1 MASEMSKNGVK
12 VSDEE
17 VTSHQRDQGTGGAEG
32 EEQTEALARQSS
44 ILALTLDELQ
54 NSLCESG
61 RNFGSMNMDEF
72 MNNIWN
78 AEEFQAATGA
88 CAAAAAQMDMEVD
101 AVAGAGGIGGAGD
114 AGGSGLCRQGSFA
127 LPQPL
132 CRKTVEEVWAEINKE
147 APAHAA
153 HAQAAQALPQ
163 PPVQPPAVNGGGIA
177 ENDRQGT
184 LGEMTLEQFLV
195 KAGVVRG
202 SLGGGQAPPM
212 PVGMVHGP
220 MHPMQQG
227 QHQQPGPLMYQVAP
241 VNAMYPGMGDGM
253 GFVPNGY
260 TGMAV
265 VPPPA
270 PSQGGVGIVSPG
282 SSDGRSAMTQ
292 ADAMNCIGSGAMVM
306 ENGAA
311 RKRPAPEDR
320 PGEKSVERRHRRM
333 IKNRESAARS
343 RARKQAYTVELEAE
357 LNELKEEN
365 ARLKAEETTILL
377 AKKQMLL
384 EKMMEQSKEN
394 AKAKKG
400 GARPRRS
407 GSCIW

>member
-12 VSDEE
+12 ASDEE
-17 VTSHQRDQGTGGAEG
+17 VTSHQRDQMSTGGAQGGDCEG
-32 EEQTEALARQSS
+32 QTAPLARQSS

-54 NSLCESG
+54 SSLCEPG
-61 RNFGSMNMDEF
+61 RNFGSMNMDAF

-88 CAAAAAQMDMEVD
+88 CAAPEMEVA
-101 AVAGAGGIGGAGD
+101 AVASAGGMAGAED

-153 HAQAAQALPQ
+153 HAQVQQALPQ
-163 PPVQPPAVNGGGIA
+163 PPVQPPVGNGGGVA
-177 ENDRQGT
+177 ANDRQGT

-220 MHPMQQG
+220 MNPMQQG
-227 QHQQPGPLMYQVAP
+227 QQPGPIMYQVAP

-253 GFVPNGY
+253 GLVPNGY
-260 TGMAV
+260 AGMAV
-265 VPPPA
+265 VPPPP

-292 ADAMNCIGSGAMVM
+292 ADMMNCMGSGAMMM
-306 ENGAA
+306 ENGA
-311 RKRPAPEDR
+311 RKRCAPEDR
-320 PGEKSVERRHRRM
+320 PGEKTVERRHRRM

-357 LNELKEEN
+357 LNHLKEEN
-365 ARLKAEETTILL
+365 ARLKAEETKILL
-377 AKKQMLL
+377 AKKQMVH
-384 EKMMEQSKEN
+384 S
-394 AKAKKG
+394 
-400 GARPRRS
+400 ARPS
-407 GSCIW
+407 FANCFACSTLKY

>member
-17 VTSHQRDQGTGGAEG
+17 VTSHQRDQSSDGFEGGDG
-32 EEQTEALARQSS
+32 EEQTAPLARQSS
-44 ILALTLDELQ
+44 ILTLTLDELQ
-54 NSLCESG
+54 SSVCEPG

-88 CAAAAAQMDMEVD
+88 FAAPEMEV
-101 AVAGAGGIGGAGD
+101 ATVAGAGGIGGAED
-114 AGGSGLCRQGSFA
+114 TGGSGLCRQGSFA

-132 CRKTVEEVWAEINKE
+132 CRKTVEEVWAEINRE

-153 HAQAAQALPQ
+153 QAQAPQALPQ
-163 PPVQPPAVNGGGIA
+163 PPVQPPPGNGGLISA
-177 ENDRQGT
+177 NDRQTT

-220 MHPMQQG
+220 MNPM
-227 QHQQPGPLMYQVAP
+227 QQPGPIMYQVAP

-265 VPPPA
+265 VPPPP

-282 SSDGRSAMTQ
+282 SSDGRSTMSQ
-292 ADAMNCIGSGAMVM
+292 ADMMNGMGSGAMMM
-306 ENGAA
+306 ENGA
-311 RKRPAPEDR
+311 RKRCAPEDR

-343 RARKQAYTVELEAE
+343 RARKQVPV
-357 LNELKEEN
+357 
-365 ARLKAEETTILL
+365 
-377 AKKQMLL
+377 MLYVNCSL
-384 EKMMEQSKEN
+384 FVQ
-394 AKAKKG
+394 
-400 GARPRRS
+400 
-407 GSCIW
+407 CQF

>member
-17 VTSHQRDQGTGGAEG
+17 VTSHQRDQSTGGAEG
-32 EEQTEALARQSS
+32 EEQTESLARQSS

-54 NSLCESG
+54 NSLCEPG

-72 MNNIWN
+72 MSNIWN

-88 CAAAAAQMDMEVD
+88 CAAAPQMEVA
-101 AVAGAGGIGGAGD
+101 AVGAGGIVGAGD
-114 AGGSGLCRQGSFA
+114 VGGSGLCRQGSFA

-163 PPVQPPAVNGGGIA
+163 PPVQPPAGNGGGVA
-177 ENDRQGT
+177 GNDRQGT
-184 LGEMTLEQFLV
+184 LGDMTLEQFLV

-202 SLGGGQAPPM
+202 SVGGGQAPPM

-227 QHQQPGPLMYQVAP
+227 QQPGPMMYQVAP
-241 VNAMYPGMGDGM
+241 VNAVYPGMGDGM

-260 TGMAV
+260 AGMAV

-270 PSQGGVGIVSPG
+270 PSQGGPGIVSPG

-292 ADAMNCIGSGAMVM
+292 ADAMNCMGSGAMVM
-306 ENGAA
+306 ENGA
-311 RKRPAPEDR
+311 RKRSAPEDR

-357 LNELKEEN
+357 LNQLKEEN

-377 AKKQMLL
+377 AKKQMLV

-394 AKAKKG
+394 VKAKKG
-400 GARPRRS
+400 GDRPRRS
-407 GSCIW
+407 GSCTW

>member
-12 VSDEE
+12 ASDEE
-17 VTSHQRDQGTGGAEG
+17 VTSHQRDQMSTGGAQGGDCEG
-32 EEQTEALARQSS
+32 QTAPLARQSS

-54 NSLCESG
+54 SSLCEPG
-61 RNFGSMNMDEF
+61 RNFGSMNMDAF

-88 CAAAAAQMDMEVD
+88 CAAPEMEVA
-101 AVAGAGGIGGAGD
+101 AVASAGGMAGAED

-153 HAQAAQALPQ
+153 HAQVQQALPQ
-163 PPVQPPAVNGGGIA
+163 PPVQPPVGNGGGVA
-177 ENDRQGT
+177 ANDRQGT

-220 MHPMQQG
+220 MNPMQQG
-227 QHQQPGPLMYQVAP
+227 QQPGPIMYQVAP

-253 GFVPNGY
+253 GLVPNGY
-260 TGMAV
+260 AGMAV
-265 VPPPA
+265 VPPPP

-292 ADAMNCIGSGAMVM
+292 ADMMNCMGSGAMMM
-306 ENGAA
+306 ENGA
-311 RKRPAPEDR
+311 RKRCAPEDR
-320 PGEKSVERRHRRM
+320 PGEKTVERRHRRM

-357 LNELKEEN
+357 LNHLKEEN
-365 ARLKAEETTILL
+365 ARLKAEETKILL
-377 AKKQMLL
+377 AKKQMLV
-384 EKMMEQSKEN
+384 EKMIEQSKEN